1 MLLLKTKLN
10 IKNIFK
16 KKKLYT
22 GSSKLNNFYEEITLF
37 KTILQKLHFKD
48 PVYLL

>member
-16 KKKLYT
+16 KNNYIQGRVNLIISMKK
-22 GSSKLNNFYEEITLF
+22 ITLF
-37 KTILQKLHFKD
+37 KTIIAKITF
-48 PVYLL
+48 